1 MLNKLSFKDVLVQI
15 LYICDKMICVSE
27 FAIRKLANLSV
38 CIWGFSLQSYIKIW
52 NDQKVLSE
60 WCLTFFLQSL
70 GISIIL
76 ETTMELNFSTQ
87 LTILSSYYLLYSIS
101 VLKIHVG
108 VNFSCFGIVHS
119 CYFANLV
126 NFMAVRYKA
135 LPTKCKLYG
144 STPGDTNNFTSYF
157 GY

>member
-1 MLNKLSFKDVLVQI
+1 MCKRICHKKIGEPFSMYLGLFFAVLHQ
-15 LYICDKMICVSE
+15 
-27 FAIRKLANLSV
+27 NLKRSKSTL
-38 CIWGFSLQSYIKIW
+38 WMMF
-52 NDQKVLSE
+52 D
-60 WCLTFFLQSL
+60 FFLQSL

-135 LPTKCKLYG
+135 LPTKCKLHG